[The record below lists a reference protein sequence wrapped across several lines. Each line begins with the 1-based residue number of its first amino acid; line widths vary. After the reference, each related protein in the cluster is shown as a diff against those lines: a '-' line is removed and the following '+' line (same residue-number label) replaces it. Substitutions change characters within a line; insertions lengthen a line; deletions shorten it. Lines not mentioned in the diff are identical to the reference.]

1 MNSENIPKVIEWQVP
16 LESIK
21 KELRYNKQRKYY
33 KKSPLNNISQKK
45 PIDDKSSKI
54 SDICKS
60 ICKGNIQKLKKVNF
74 VATDTKS
81 IVN

>member
-33 KKSPLNNISQKK
+33 KK
-45 PIDDKSSKI
+45 KSFE
-54 SDICKS
+54 
-60 ICKGNIQKLKKVNF
+60 QY
-74 VATDTKS
+74 
-81 IVN
+81 